1 MAPGSV
7 ESVSTVP
14 VALRAARTF
23 SAFVLLL
30 AGLVFGPDVVQ
41 QPDKARAGLARITL
55 CHRTKSTTNPYRLI
69 SVSVNALNGH
79 RNHTGAVWTASNAN
93 GDTWGDIIPGGDA
106 DANPFWV
113 DADGSKQGS
122 KALNWSTTGKTF
134 MVSGGANT
142 AKCARM
148 SAQKFYEIMKAANQ
162 TDTQIAADL
171 EDQAANEDRAL
182 RPASGWTASNVA
194 SSVGAISIRTN
205 APSAIGA
212 TSATLSGTIEAG
224 STSTTP
230 KFEYGTTTSLGTT
243 VSGGSAATGTIAAS
257 ASLSGLATSTTY
269 YYRVIGEI
277 GNEDT
282 LGTYYGEIKSF
293 TTGKSLRTVALA
305 VDGDSDGSVTMSIS
319 STAALITALT
329 PSSSAGTTTYTVLSG
344 SLTCSISG
352 STLTTSSTPGT
363 CKLEAVDGGDSTYSA
378 ATSSVVT
385 VTVND
390 GTARNLNLSGNVAS
404 YLFNATPPTMVA
416 SPVLQSDNTT
426 AATGGAITFFSS
438 TTSVCTIN
446 SGSGLVAFVNTG
458 TCSVYATIAASSPY
472 ASATSATTSFTVT
485 ANARNLNLSGN
496 NASYVFTATPPTI
509 VASPVLQSN
518 NSSAPGGT
526 TTFSTNAASICTI
539 DSATGVVTFVD
550 AGTCSIG
557 ASITADGANAGAT
570 ATAVTFTITAASRTL
585 TLAGHAATY
594 VRNDTPPTM
603 TATPSTGAGDKT
615 FSSSTTSV
623 CTINSSSGVV
633 TFVDTGTCT
642 LSAAIDAFEGYA
654 AATATSISFTVT
666 SPGGGGG
673 GGGGGT
679 TTTVAAATTTT
690 TQAPRRITICHAT
703 GSATNPYVAITVDAN
718 GLNGHGDH
726 AGDIIPAPAGGCSAR
741 VIARASASTTTTR
754 VPRRISICHATGSA
768 TNPYVEITVDVEGLN
783 GHGDHEGDIIPA
795 PAGGCSTQAI
805 NAQRVTTTTA
815 PRRVTICH
823 ATGSATNP
831 YVEITVDAN
840 GLNGH
845 GDHDG
850 DIIPAP
856 AGGCPSRLLRDSQ
869 RVTPSTT
876 PRRITICHATGS
888 ATNPYVEITVDAN
901 SLSGHG
907 DHPGDIIPAPA
918 GGCGINNVLRT
929 IVTTTTLPAGSL
941 GRTQQQVNDTRNGG
955 QNQIIANNLQ
965 ISGTPTPEP
974 RGGNGGGNTG
984 GGGGTITLQPRLN
997 SPSPQLLNVR
1007 TSDPRI
1013 RVTVRSSGSNYNQP
1027 STWVNEG
1034 FGSYCWKIEPFA
1046 DGDYTYVLPNPSAP
1060 PDPTYAGL
1068 PYSAVIVKAGSV
1080 VESDPAYQ
1088 ANTVFM
1094 NPAAGSTVFADVNKN
1109 GISDPGGQGGGLL
1122 GDKSISHIVLCVG
1135 ESEFPEI
1142 AVTTTSTTVAG
1153 GSGTT
1158 TTTIAGGSGTTTTT
1172 TTTTIA
1178 GGSTTTTVAGGST
1191 TSTTSTTVAGGS
1203 TTTTVAGG
1211 SGTTTTTTTIAPGA
1225 STPTTTSP
1233 GATPTTLP
1241 EGTPPSAPPPL
1252 EILVSAPPGV
1262 PLPPRLDLE
1271 LFLTT
1276 GTANERLVLTVFTD
1290 DFEIPEPYSAPP
1302 LLELPETGV
1311 TRWTDRQMYGFAL
1324 IAFGFGLL
1332 MFGATRRLRRR

>member
-1 MAPGSV
+1 VNQSFTVNPKSVTVTAEDKSKTAGGSDPTFTV
-7 ESVSTVP
+7 SVTGGLVGSDSISGATFTFSGGGYGPSTTP
-14 VALRAARTF
+14 PDSAGSYTNTPSVATF
-23 SAFVLLL
+23 SAGSSANYTITYV
-30 AGLVFGPDVVQ
+30 AG
-41 QPDKARAGLARITL
+41 AYTI
-55 CHRTKSTTNPYRLI
+55 N
-69 SVSVNALNGH
+69 
-79 RNHTGAVWTASNAN
+79 
-93 GDTWGDIIPGGDA
+93 
-106 DANPFWV
+106 
-113 DADGSKQGS
+113 
-122 KALNWSTTGKTF
+122 
-134 MVSGGANT
+134 
-142 AKCARM
+142 
-148 SAQKFYEIMKAANQ
+148 
-162 TDTQIAADL
+162 
-171 EDQAANEDRAL
+171 
-182 RPASGWTASNVA
+182 ASG
-194 SSVGAISIRTN
+194 
-205 APSAIGA
+205 
-212 TSATLSGTIEAG
+212 
-224 STSTTP
+224 
-230 KFEYGTTTSLGTT
+230 
-243 VSGGSAATGTIAAS
+243 
-257 ASLSGLATSTTY
+257 
-269 YYRVIGEI
+269 
-277 GNEDT
+277 
-282 LGTYYGEIKSF
+282 
-293 TTGKSLRTVALA
+293 
-305 VDGDSDGSVTMSIS
+305 
-319 STAALITALT
+319 
-329 PSSSAGTTTYTVLSG
+329 
-344 SLTCSISG
+344 
-352 STLTTSSTPGT
+352 
-363 CKLEAVDGGDSTYSA
+363 
-378 ATSSVVT
+378 
-385 VTVND
+385 
-390 GTARNLNLSGNVAS
+390 
-404 YLFNATPPTMVA
+404 
-416 SPVLQSDNTT
+416 
-426 AATGGAITFFSS
+426 
-438 TTSVCTIN
+438 
-446 SGSGLVAFVNTG
+446 
-458 TCSVYATIAASSPY
+458 
-472 ASATSATTSFTVT
+472 
-485 ANARNLNLSGN
+485 
-496 NASYVFTATPPTI
+496 
-509 VASPVLQSN
+509 
-518 NSSAPGGT
+518 
-526 TTFSTNAASICTI
+526 
-539 DSATGVVTFVD
+539 
-550 AGTCSIG
+550 
-557 ASITADGANAGAT
+557 
-570 ATAVTFTITAASRTL
+570 
-585 TLAGHAATY
+585 
-594 VRNDTPPTM
+594 
-603 TATPSTGAGDKT
+603 
-615 FSSSTTSV
+615 
-623 CTINSSSGVV
+623 
-633 TFVDTGTCT
+633 
-642 LSAAIDAFEGYA
+642 
-654 AATATSISFTVT
+654 
-666 SPGGGGG
+666 GGGGG

-741 VIARASASTTTTR
+741 SISRATASTTTTR

-768 TNPYVEITVDVEGLN
+768 TNPHVEITVDVEGLN

-795 PAGGCSTQAI
+795 PLGGCSTQAI

-845 GDHDG
+845 GDHED

-856 AGGCPSRLLRDSQ
+856 AGGCPSRLLRDNQ
-869 RVTPSTT
+869 RITPSTA

-888 ATNPYVEITVDAN
+888 ETNPYVEITVDAN

-918 GGCGINNVLRT
+918 GGCGLNNVLRT

-965 ISGTPTPEP
+965 ISGTPTPAP
-974 RGGNGGGNTG
+974 RGGNGGGSTG

-1060 PDPTYAGL
+1060 PDPAYAGQ
-1068 PYSAVIVKAGSV
+1068 PYSSVIVKAGSV

-1153 GSGTT
+1153 GNTTTTVAGGSGTT
-1158 TTTIAGGSGTTTTT
+1158 STTVAGGSGTTTTT
-1172 TTTTIA
+1172 VA

-1203 TTTTVAGG
+1203 GTTTTTVAGG
-1211 SGTTTTTTTIAPGA
+1211 SGTTTTTSIAPGA
-1225 STPTTTSP
+1225 SSSTTTSP

-1241 EGTPPSAPPPL
+1241 EGTPPGAPPPL

-1262 PLPPRLDLE
+1262 SLPPRLDLE

-1290 DFEIPEPYSAPP
+1290 DFEIPEPYSALP